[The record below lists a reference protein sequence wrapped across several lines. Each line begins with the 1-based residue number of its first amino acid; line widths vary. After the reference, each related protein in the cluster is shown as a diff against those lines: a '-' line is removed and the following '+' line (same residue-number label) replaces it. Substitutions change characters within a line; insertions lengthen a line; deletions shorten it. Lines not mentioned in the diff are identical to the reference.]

1 MAVSAQTTLT
11 VSSMLHFICSSLPKT
26 KSSTTTTT
34 SNKEA
39 HIQRRACLYVL
50 LLRKKHGGLRRA
62 AISEAAEDRRRWGQQ
77 QPPPPSTSTT
87 TTSRPR
93 RNCEHSRKDHDDK
106 LNSSRVCCRGQPLLA
121 GSGLPTPAILQLR
134 PRRVLN
140 GMHHEVISLQ
150 MAKVWH
156 PHSFPEMT
164 MVFQVLLFGLWCRSS
179 SLRKKG
185 Y

>member
-1 MAVSAQTTLT
+1 
-11 VSSMLHFICSSLPKT
+11 MLHFICSSLPKT

-62 AISEAAEDRRRWGQQ
+62 AISEAAEDRGRRGQQ
-77 QPPPPSTSTT
+77 QPPPSSTT

-106 LNSSRVCCRGQPLLA
+106 LNSSRVCRCYMAQPTA
-121 GSGLPTPAILQLR
+121 VSRLR
-134 PRRVLN
+134 PPRCRHPPSASRRVLN

-156 PHSFPEMT
+156 PHTPFPEMT
-164 MVFQVLLFGLWCRSS
+164 MVFQVLLFGLA
-179 SLRKKG
+179 L
-185 Y
+185 